1 MSLKSTVSI
10 VLPLLLA
17 ALMGCHSDAP
27 KSPAVQVPES
37 QSPASANTPPP
48 KPQGCEAIT
57 DPAAAEDC
65 RFRAE
70 VLKKRQKSN
79 ASPVVKHAPSSIKQP

>member
-1 MSLKSTVSI
+1 MIAKSRVSI
-10 VLPLLLA
+10 VLPFLLA
-17 ALMGCHSDAP
+17 ALLGCHSDAP
-27 KSPAVQVPES
+27 KSPAVQIPASE
-37 QSPASANTPPP
+37 SPASANTPP
-48 KPQGCEAIT
+48 KPQNCDAIT

-79 ASPVVKHAPSSIKQP
+79 ASPVVKHAPSSIQQP